1 MRTCPHMHAVYVT
14 HLRRLAISSLA
25 YVVSRREIYDGVG
38 HVCADFADEMRE
50 KLDGD
55 IWFSTT
61 WHEYGMYFFVLKSEA
76 DVQAAISE
84 FSFIANHRL
93 RPRITE
99 KLRAVSVP
107 NVSCDVCSS
116 TLDLAV
122 CTQRLR
128 LSSR

>member
-1 MRTCPHMHAVYVT
+1 MW
-14 HLRRLAISSLA
+14 L
-25 YVVSRREIYDGVG
+25 SRREIYDGVG

-76 DVQAAISE
+76 DVKAAISE
-84 FSFIANHRL
+84 FSFIANHSL
-93 RPRITE
+93 RPRVTE

-107 NVSCDVCSS
+107 HVSCAVCSPA
-116 TLDLAV
+116 LDRADY
-122 CTQRLR
+122 TQRLR